1 MLGKRRYK
9 WSNAL
14 ATVGAAAFVLSL
26 VAWKGRNPR
35 ALESLFTGGV
45 LFPVIMLAIRWNE
58 RPKSL
63 LAETSISSQQSSN
76 ETMATN
82 HADVAAGE
90 AIDLNLD
97 FKPFLKA
104 TLDTLLS
111 STRQLVPYDVAEI
124 TLWDEEHQCCIPQE
138 WEGDPFHIGKMGGAY
153 SLGEGYTGWII
164 HHQRPLL
171 VRDVQARRD
180 VRPRLDTSEYPF
192 QSYLGIPLMSTVR
205 GPSRFVG
212 TLELASYEKNAWTEH
227 DMEILQT
234 IADQAAMAIENARLY
249 TQADE
254 ELRRREEALRRRNSE
269 LAMLYE
275 AATANSSSLS
285 LDAVL
290 QTVADQ
296 MTRLLNSKGCALSL
310 WYNERN
316 LVETLVS
323 YNTAWLELPGT
334 AYNLDDYPATRR
346 VLETRQ
352 PIVIQRD
359 DPMADRAELALMKDQ
374 GIQTLLMLPL
384 VARDRVVGLVELIDD
399 AQIRD
404 YTSEEIRLAESLAA
418 QAAAAIENARLY
430 EQAQQEIAVRKRA
443 EEALR
448 RLQRVSSEINS
459 TLKLENILQ
468 LVLEEAVPATAAT
481 HGHVILRDQVTEHL
495 QLEAA
500 IGYDDEEIPREEE
513 FVNSSSGHIVS
524 QVLET
529 GGLVRIDDVKP
540 EEYRVCVRDDLRSA
554 LAVPIFF
561 ENRVAGLISLYSLV
575 PHAFNDEAVEF
586 VRALAAQAAIAIG
599 NSQRY
604 YEQLERGE
612 LLRRQADQLT
622 AVLGISRVLRSD
634 RPLVEVL
641 EEIAYAIQESVG
653 FNQVLIS
660 VLEGNPPYH
669 RRMAAAGM
677 PIAAFENLKQQ
688 LDPWSVVADLMTA
701 EFRISRSFYIPAE
714 QQAHWRGRINVYE
727 ETIRETVREPGH
739 WHPQDLLLVPLVG
752 PGGDIQGLLSVDQP
766 IDDRI
771 PDLETVESLEIFA
784 AQAALAIE
792 NARLFEEVRHFS
804 QEMEHLVEERT
815 QELAE
820 AMWKLTEERDRVET
834 LYRITSQLSAT
845 LDLDHVLNLALK
857 LIVDAVGAE
866 RASILMAKSESG
878 KLIYRAALG
887 EDEKLPLG
895 GIPTRFSSGEGLAGW
910 VVEYRKSAIVPDIHQ
925 DPRWVKSRSNNEGKY
940 RSALAVPLVVGD
952 QVLGALLLFHTQLD
966 HFNEGHLR
974 LVETAAIQVANAI
987 NNAELYRL
995 IFDQAERLGNTL
1007 KAQKVE
1013 ATKSQAILEG
1023 VADGVLV
1030 ADADGQVILFNAA
1043 AERILGLPREK
1054 ALGRTINEM
1063 LGLYGSQAKDWM
1075 EKIVGWARRSETYT
1089 SEEYLAAQLEIGDS
1103 VVSVHL
1109 APVQMEGNE
1118 FLGTVSAFR
1127 DVTVEVEAERA
1138 KTEFVSTVSHE
1149 LRTPMTSVKGYVKLL
1164 LMGAVGRLT
1173 DEQQNFLSIVDTNV
1187 NRLTTLV
1194 NDLLDISRIE
1204 SGRMAISPQVMRVE
1218 EVIGQITRELE
1229 TRATDQGLTLWR
1241 SVPSTLPKV
1250 VADPD
1255 RVAQVLTNLVA
1266 NACNYT
1272 LPGGEVTVSARA
1284 VGDEVR
1290 VSVQDTG
1297 IGISPEDQE
1306 KIFDRFFRADD
1317 EVVQNA
1323 SGTGLGLPIVQSLVE
1338 MQGGQVWVESE
1349 PGQGSTFTFTLPV
1362 ADPEL
1367 QATPIPRPF
1376 QVQSAKSLE
1385 PAEVVLEAES
1395 EKGLP
1400 I

>member
-1 MLGKRRYK
+1 M
-9 WSNAL
+9 
-14 ATVGAAAFVLSL
+14 
-26 VAWKGRNPR
+26 
-35 ALESLFTGGV
+35 
-45 LFPVIMLAIRWNE
+45 MLAMRWNE
-58 RPKSL
+58 RP
-63 LAETSISSQQSSN
+63 TSSMTEAPASWQQSSN
-76 ETMATN
+76 GTTAPRHIGVAT
-82 HADVAAGE
+82 GE
-90 AIDLNLD
+90 ALASSPGC
-97 FKPFLKA
+97 KPSLKA
-104 TLDTLLS
+104 TLDTILS
-111 STRQLVPYDVAEI
+111 STRRLVPYDVAEI
-124 TLWDEEHQCCIPQE
+124 TLWDEEQQCCVTAG
-138 WEGDPFHIGKMGGAY
+138 WGGDPSYIEKAGGVY
-153 SLGEGYTGWII
+153 YLDEGFTGWII
-164 HHQRPLL
+164 RHRCSLL
-171 VRDVQARRD
+171 VRDVQARHD
-180 VRPRLDTSEYPF
+180 ARPRLDTPEYPF
-192 QSYLGIPLMSTVR
+192 QSYMGIPLMSMVR
-205 GPSRFVG
+205 DSGRFVG
-212 TLELASYEKNAWTEH
+212 TLELASYGKNTWTEH
-227 DMEILQT
+227 AVEILQA
-234 IADQAAMAIENARLY
+234 IADQAAMAIENACLY
-249 TQADE
+249 AQADE
-254 ELRRREEALRRRNSE
+254 ELRRREEALRWRNRE
-269 LAMLYE
+269 LAILYQ
-275 AATANSSSLS
+275 AATATSSSLS

-310 WYNERN
+310 WDREQHV
-316 LVETLVS
+316 VETLVS
-323 YNTAWLELPGT
+323 YNTAWPEPPGT
-334 AYNLDDYPATRR
+334 AYNLHDYPVTRR

-352 PIVIQRD
+352 PIVIQRG
-359 DPMADRAELALMKDQ
+359 DPMADQAELALMQEQ

-384 VARDRVVGLVELIDD
+384 VARDRVMGLVELIDD
-399 AQIRD
+399 THIRD
-404 YTSEEIRLAESLAA
+404 YTAEEIRMAESLAA

-443 EEALR
+443 EEALG

-459 TLKLENILQ
+459 TLKLEDILQ
-468 LVLEEAVPATAAT
+468 RVLEEAIPATAAT
-481 HGHVILRDQVTEHL
+481 HGHVILRDQVTKHF
-495 QLEAA
+495 QLEVAA
-500 IGYDDEEIPREEE
+500 GYSDEETTRIEEWI
-513 FVNSSSGHIVS
+513 NSPSKHIVS

-529 GGLVRIDDVKP
+529 GEPVVVNHARL
-540 EEYRVCVRDDLRSA
+540 EEYQICVRADVRSA

-561 ENRVAGLISLYSLV
+561 ENQIAGLISLYSLA
-575 PHAFNDEAVEF
+575 PYMFNGEAVEF
-586 VRALAAQAAIAIG
+586 VQALAAQAAIAIG

-622 AVLGISRVLRSD
+622 AVLGVSRALRSD

-660 VLEGNPPYH
+660 ILEGHPPYH

-688 LDPWSVVADLMTA
+688 LDPWAVVADLMTA

-714 QQAHWRGRINVYE
+714 QQARWRGRINVYE
-727 ETIRETVREPGH
+727 EAIREMLREPGH

-766 IDDRI
+766 IDDRV
-771 PDLETVESLEIFA
+771 PGLETIESLEIFA

-792 NARLFEEVRHFS
+792 NARLFDEVRRFS

-820 AMWKLTEERDRVET
+820 AMSKLTEERDRVET

-878 KLIYRAALG
+878 RLIYRAALG
-887 EDEKLPLG
+887 EEEKLPLG
-895 GIPTRFSSGEGLAGW
+895 GIPTRFSAGEGLAGW
-910 VVEYRKSAIVPDIHQ
+910 VIEYRQAAIVPDICQ
-925 DPRWVKSRSNNEGKY
+925 DPRWIRSRSNDEEKY
-940 RSALAVPLVVGD
+940 RSALAIPLMASD
-952 QVLGALLLFHTQLD
+952 EVLGALLLFHTQLD
-966 HFNEGHLR
+966 RFHEGHLR
-974 LVETAAIQVANAI
+974 LVETAAIQIVNAI

-1007 KAQKVE
+1007 KAHKVE

-1043 AERILGLPREK
+1043 AEHILGLPREK

-1063 LGLYGSQAKDWM
+1063 LGLYGSQARDWM
-1075 EKIVGWARRSETYT
+1075 DKIVGWAKRPELYT
-1089 SEEYLAAQLEIGDS
+1089 PDEYLAARLAIGER

-1127 DVTVEVEAERA
+1127 DITAEVEAERA

-1173 DEQQNFLSIVDTNV
+1173 DEQEKFLSIVDTNV

-1204 SGRMAISPQVMRVE
+1204 SGRMAISPQVMRIE
-1218 EVIGQITRELE
+1218 AVIAQITREME
-1229 TRATDQGLTLWR
+1229 ARAMDQGLTLWS
-1241 SVPSTLPKV
+1241 SVSPTLPQV
-1250 VADPD
+1250 IADPD
-1255 RVAQVLTNLVA
+1255 RVAQILTNLIA

-1284 VGDEVR
+1284 VGDEVHI
-1290 VSVQDTG
+1290 SVQDTG

-1338 MQGGQVWVESE
+1338 MQEGQVWVESE
-1349 PGQGSTFTFTLPV
+1349 PGQGSTFTFTLP
-1362 ADPEL
+1362 ATGPEF
-1367 QATPIPRPF
+1367 QPSPMPRPF
-1376 QVQSAKSLE
+1376 RVQSIQSPA
-1385 PAEVVLEAES
+1385 PAEVAPGTDR